1 MEVYFMEQFDILVIG
16 AGPGGYSLAIAA
28 AKKGL
33 KVAVFEKEHVGG
45 TCLNVGCIPTKYFV
59 DKAGTLEK
67 MRALAGRDILAD
79 VPGFDFEKI
88 VAGKDEVVSKL
99 TGGVSFLLKK
109 TGCEVVEGEA
119 FLRSDRIVECAGRVF
134 QGKNVVIA
142 TGAETLVI
150 PIPGH
155 ELCIDSSKALGLQKL
170 PKSMVV
176 MGGGVIGLE
185 LACAFA
191 SFGTKITIV
200 EMLPEIMG
208 REEKA
213 AVRMVTR
220 SMEALGI
227 IIKTGAKM
235 LRVEK
240 EGELL
245 HAIYERDGKE
255 ESVACEQVLMAVG
268 RKAVLPGIDAEA
280 LGLELDAKKCIKV
293 DDHQRTNLPGVY
305 AIGDVAGGLQL
316 AHAAYAEA
324 ETALADILGEEYD
337 AGMPVPVCTYTIP
350 CFARVGMTLKE
361 ARAAGYSP
369 ALGTFDYSANGM
381 ALAEGEGG
389 CVFVIADKTTTRT
402 LGVTIVGANAAELIA
417 LGAKAVADGLT
428 TKEWENMII
437 AHPSLMEALREAAL
451 DCFRKSVHKG

>member
-1 MEVYFMEQFDILVIG
+1 MEQYDILVIG

-59 DKAGTLEK
+59 DKANALEK
-67 MRALAGRDILAD
+67 MRALAGKGILKD
-79 VPGFDFEKI
+79 VPGFDFAKI
-88 VAGKDEVVSKL
+88 TEGKDEVVGKL

-119 FLRSDRIVECAGRVF
+119 VLRPDRIVECAGRQF

-155 ELCIDSSKALGLQKL
+155 ELCIDSTKALSLPVL

-191 SFGTKITIV
+191 AFGTEVTIV
-200 EMLPEIMG
+200 EMLPDIMG
-208 REEKA
+208 REEKT
-213 AVRMVTR
+213 AVKMVLR

-227 IIKTGAKM
+227 RIRTGAKM

-240 EGELL
+240 DGEKLR
-245 HAIYERDGKE
+245 AVYETGGNE
-255 ESVACEQVLMAVG
+255 ESAVCEQVLMAVG

-280 LGLELDAKKCIKV
+280 LGLELDAKKCVKV
-293 DDHQRTNLPGVY
+293 DEHQRTNLPGIY
-305 AIGDVAGGLQL
+305 AVGDAAGGLQL
-316 AHAAYAEA
+316 AHAAYAESEA
-324 ETALADILGEEYD
+324 ALADILGESRD
-337 AGMPVPVCTYTIP
+337 GSAPIPVCTYTIP
-350 CFARVGMTLKE
+350 CFARVGLTLKE

-381 ALAEGEGG
+381 ALAEGAGG
-389 CVFVIADKTTTRT
+389 CVFVVADKATAKT
-402 LGVTIVGANAAELIA
+402 LGVTGVGADAAELIA
-417 LGAKAVADGLT
+417 LGAKAVAEGMT
-428 TKEWENMII
+428 TEQWENMVV
-437 AHPSLMEALREAAL
+437 AHPSLTESLREAAL

>member
-1 MEVYFMEQFDILVIG
+1 MEQYDILVIG

-33 KVAVFEKEHVGG
+33 KVAIFEKEHVGG

-79 VPGFDFEKI
+79 VPGLNFEKI

-119 FLRSDRIVECAGRVF
+119 FLRSDRIVEYAGRVF

-155 ELCIDSSKALGLQKL
+155 ELCIDSAGALSLQRL

-220 SMEALGI
+220 GLEALGI
-227 IIKTGAKM
+227 VIKTGAKM

-280 LGLELDAKKCIKV
+280 LSLELDSKKCVKV

-305 AIGDVAGGLQL
+305 AIGDAAGGLQL

-324 ETALADILGEEYD
+324 ETALADILGEEHHT
-337 AGMPVPVCTYTIP
+337 GMPVPVCTYTIP

-361 ARAAGYSP
+361 ARTAGYSP

-389 CVFVIADKTTTRT
+389 CVFVIADKTTTKT

>member
-1 MEVYFMEQFDILVIG
+1 MEQYDILVIG

-28 AKKGL
+28 AKRGL

-45 TCLNVGCIPTKYFV
+45 TCLNVGCIPTKFFV
-59 DKAGTLEK
+59 DKANALEK
-67 MRALAGRDILAD
+67 ARALAVQGIFDA
-79 VPGFDFEKI
+79 VPGFDFAKI
-88 VAGKDEVVSKL
+88 VEGKDEVVGKL

-109 TGCEVVEGEA
+109 TGCEVVSGEA
-119 FLRSDRIVECAGRVF
+119 VLKPDRVVECAGRVF
-134 QGKNVVIA
+134 QGKNVIIA
-142 TGAETLVI
+142 TGSDTLVI

-155 ELCIDSSKALGLQKL
+155 EFCIDSTRALSLPAV

-191 SFGTKITIV
+191 AFGTEVTIV

-208 REEKA
+208 REEKT

-220 SMEALGI
+220 NMETMGI
-227 IIKTGAKM
+227 TIKTGARM

-240 EGELL
+240 DGELL
-245 HAIYERDGKE
+245 KAVYEKDGAE
-255 ESVACEQVLMAVG
+255 ETVPCEQVLMAVG

-280 LGLELDAKKCIKV
+280 LGLELDAKRCVKV
-293 DDHQRTNLPGVY
+293 DERQRTNLPGVY
-305 AIGDVAGGLQL
+305 AVGDAAGGLQL

-324 ETALADILGEEYD
+324 EAALADILGEAHES
-337 AGMPVPVCTYTIP
+337 APIPACTYTIP
-350 CFARVGMTLKE
+350 CFARVGLTLKE
-361 ARAAGYSP
+361 ARAAGYAP

-381 ALAEGEGG
+381 ALAEGAAG
-389 CVFVIADKTTTRT
+389 CVFVVADKASGRT
-402 LGVTIVGANAAELIA
+402 LGVTVVGADAAELIA

-428 TKEWENMII
+428 TADWEKMVV
-437 AHPSLMEALREAAL
+437 AHPSLTESLREAAL
-451 DCFRKSVHKG
+451 DCFRRSVHKG